1 MVFEKFFRFFSE
13 KAIFCFF
20 LGFTPPETLLLVA
33 PRRYNAR
40 YSPAALRASRLLR
53 YTLPWQLFCAL
64 CSDMR
69 GRLDN
74 PLRKNGG
81 ILVLFG
87 YFILILPL
95 KNGKIEL
102 TELF

>member
-1 MVFEKFFRFFSE
+1 
-13 KAIFCFF
+13 
-20 LGFTPPETLLLVA
+20 
-33 PRRYNAR
+33 
-40 YSPAALRASRLLR
+40 
-53 YTLPWQLFCAL
+53 
-64 CSDMR
+64 MR

-87 YFILILPL
+87 HFILILPL

-102 TELF
+102 KELFELPS